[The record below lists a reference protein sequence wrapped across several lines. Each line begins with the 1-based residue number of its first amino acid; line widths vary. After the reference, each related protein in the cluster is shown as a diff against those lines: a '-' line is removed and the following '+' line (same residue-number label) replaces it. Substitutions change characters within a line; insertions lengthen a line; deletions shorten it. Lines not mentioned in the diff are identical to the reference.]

1 MAEVAGFQTLIQTL
15 EGADFFIG
23 VLPFVLTYAVF
34 FITLS
39 NMPKFGEEGN
49 ERVTIL
55 TSVVIAFF
63 VSYFIISTAAYQ
75 TFFIDFFGTLT
86 VGLFGLIGLMAAM
99 TITGLYDYFPGKAFW
114 LIPTILLGAAAFTV
128 AGGFSVFY
136 TGTLGTSQ
144 VGTVLMQ
151 ALDYMLNTGLIWVLI
166 LFGAVAFTVSG
177 GEEEKEGNSLLD
189 LLNRDLGPGENE

>member
-1 MAEVAGFQTLIQTL
+1 MAQVAGFQTLIQTL
-15 EGADFFIG
+15 ESADFFIG

-39 NMPKFGEEGN
+39 NMPKFKEDD
-49 ERVTIL
+49 RVTIL

-86 VGLFGLIGLMAAM
+86 VGLFGIIGLMAAM
-99 TITGLYDYFPGKAFW
+99 TITGLHKWFPAKAFW
-114 LIPTILLGAAAFTV
+114 LIPTVLLGAAAFTV

-144 VGTVLMQ
+144 VGTILMQ
-151 ALDYMLNTGLIWVLI
+151 ALDYMLNTGLIWVVI
-166 LFGAVAFTVSG
+166 LFGAVAFVSSG
-177 GEEEKEGNSLLD
+177 DDDKEDGNGLAEYLF
-189 LLNRDLGPGENE
+189 RDLGGGSEGDE